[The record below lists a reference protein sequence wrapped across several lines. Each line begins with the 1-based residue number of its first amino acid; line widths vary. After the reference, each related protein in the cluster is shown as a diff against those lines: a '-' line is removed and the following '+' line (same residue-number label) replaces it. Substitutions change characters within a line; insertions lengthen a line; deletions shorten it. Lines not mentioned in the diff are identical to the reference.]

1 MTETHLML
9 AETSIVPWIAGGA
22 VLVVLALGLVV
33 ASFGRKGSR
42 EGTGMLARET
52 YQRDKASQVE
62 VKEEVLVGASGREIE
77 RAARIE
83 RIGGE
88 LVPKEKGDLAPFVP
102 PD

>member
-1 MTETHLML
+1 MHT
-9 AETSIVPWIAGGA
+9 
-22 VLVVLALGLVV
+22 VVLADINIGFIALAIVIAILFVGLLVS
-33 ASFGRKGSR
+33 SFGRKSSR

-52 YQRDKASQVE
+52 YQRDKSSQVE
-62 VKEEVLVGASGREIE
+62 VAEELGSTTGREIE
-77 RAARIE
+77 PAARIE